1 MQQKASYGCSELAH
15 LCGVSADTIRH
26 YDRNGLLI
34 GATRTASGYRRFPIG
49 TERRVSTIRAAIALG
64 FSLRDLASVLKERDS
79 GGKPCERVRSM
90 AEEKLE
96 RLDAQVRQLQALQRR
111 LRGVLKDWDAML
123 ARVPASEQARLLDR
137 LA

>member
-1 MQQKASYGCSELAH
+1 
-15 LCGVSADTIRH
+15 
-26 YDRNGLLI
+26 
-34 GATRTASGYRRFPIG
+34 
-49 TERRVSTIRAAIALG
+49 
-64 FSLRDLASVLKERDS
+64 
-79 GGKPCERVRSM
+79 M